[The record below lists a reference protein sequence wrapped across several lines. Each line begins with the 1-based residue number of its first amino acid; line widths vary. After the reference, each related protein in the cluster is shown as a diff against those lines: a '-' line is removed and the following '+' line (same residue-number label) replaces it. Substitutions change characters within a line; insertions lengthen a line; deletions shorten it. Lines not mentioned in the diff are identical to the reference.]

1 MKLFAIRDREVAK
14 YPVLEYLLWP
24 DSIPIRMELAVYT
37 VTERHDNWQSLI
49 MFADT
54 IDDIEYDA
62 TRIPHEQ
69 RNRVDQKF
77 IGRVRPKY

>member
-1 MKLFAIRDREVAK
+1 MKLFAIRDREVVK

-24 DSIPIRMELAVYT
+24 DSIPVRMELAVYT

-49 MFADT
+49 MFADV
-54 IDDIEYDA
+54 IDEIEYDPNQIA
-62 TRIPHEQ
+62 DDK